1 MSDYRH
7 FFVPG
12 GVSFFTLV
20 NYRRRPLLARPCDL
34 HRLREVVAFAQARAT
49 LPLLDGGG
57 SSRPRAL
64 RGDGRRCPPPHGL
77 QPSADSDGGRSP
89 PYGLYHEK
97 TAEKAFKSSEGSLE
111 VRTEL
116 GFLCSLLF

>member
-1 MSDYRH
+1 MSDYRP

-64 RGDGRRCPPPHGL
+64 RGDGRRCPHHTVYNPVQTQMVGAAYP
-77 QPSADSDGGRSP
+77 
-89 PYGLYHEK
+89 
-97 TAEKAFKSSEGSLE
+97 TAYTTRKLLTRLSSLPKD
-111 VRTEL
+111 R
-116 GFLCSLLF
+116 